1 MGQRN
6 KKEGEVKNK
15 MSLNY
20 ILKNI
25 VSLETQKA

>member
-6 KKEGEVKNK
+6 KKEAEVK
-15 MSLNY
+15 NY